1 MMVFALVSQRYVKFC
16 FLQCRGDKNSGY
28 ICINYKNVH
37 SLPLLM
43 ELYLFNP
50 ETDLALATDGASYT
64 ASEKVRQMA
73 HDLAALP
80 LWYAPSG
87 SAILVPDEACAQF
100 VTSVSSKL
108 GKFFF
113 LVREKKF
120 PHEEIKKVSPWGWN
134 RALRNKLLRMG
145 LGSDILPS
153 EKTLEYWRR
162 LSSRTTAT
170 DMMRLFKNEPFCGGE
185 SVNLYSVADCQSYA
199 TSVSSGVVFKSPW
212 SSSGKGLLWCR
223 TSFLDRHRHWC
234 SRVLMEQG
242 AVIAQPIM
250 ERICDFAMEFHGD
263 EDGCWRFVGYS
274 LFKTNAQG
282 AYEGNLLLTDTE
294 IENHLSSF
302 IPRSALWRV
311 REIYLKVLQEID
323 YHGYMGIDMMVCKN
337 LDGAYVIHPC
347 VEMNWRMNMGVLSH
361 QLTELL
367 IDKHVKATF
376 HVENYPSPK
385 ALQEAIS
392 CQKDKIL
399 MQLTPIAE
407 NTVSVAYVSAG

>member
-1 MMVFALVSQRYVKFC
+1 
-16 FLQCRGDKNSGY
+16 
-28 ICINYKNVH
+28 
-37 SLPLLM
+37 M

-100 VTSVSSKL
+100 VTSVSFKL
-108 GKFFF
+108 GKIFF
-113 LVREKKF
+113 LVREKKI
-120 PHEEIKKVSPWGWN
+120 PHEGIKKVRPWGWN

-185 SVNLYSVADCQSYA
+185 SVNLYSVDECQSYA
-199 TSVSSGVVFKSPW
+199 TSVPSGVVFKSPW
-212 SSSGKGLLWCR
+212 SSSGKGLSWCR
-223 TSFLDRHRHWC
+223 TDFLDRHRSWC
-234 SRVLMEQG
+234 SRVLKEQG
-242 AVIAQPIM
+242 AVIAQPIV

-263 EDGCWRFVGYS
+263 EDDRWRCVGYS

-282 AYEGNLLLTDTE
+282 AYEGNLLLSDNE
-294 IENHLSSF
+294 IENYLSSF
-302 IPRSALWRV
+302 IPRSALKRV
-311 REIYLKVLQEID
+311 REIYLKVLREID
-323 YHGYMGIDMMVCKN
+323 YQGYMGIDMMVCKN
-337 LDGAYVIHPC
+337 HDGDYFIHPC

-361 QLTELL
+361 QLTEQF
-367 IDKHVKATF
+367 INKDVKATF
-376 HVENYPSPK
+376 HVENYPSPQ
-385 ALQEAIS
+385 ALQEALS
-392 CQKDKIL
+392 SQKDNIL
-399 MQLTPIAE
+399 MLLTPIAE
-407 NTVSVAYVSAG
+407 KTVSVAYISAS

>member
-1 MMVFALVSQRYVKFC
+1 
-16 FLQCRGDKNSGY
+16 
-28 ICINYKNVH
+28 
-37 SLPLLM
+37 M

-50 ETDLALATDGASYT
+50 ETDLALATNGASYT

-100 VTSVSSKL
+100 VTSTSAKL

-120 PHEEIKKVSPWGWN
+120 SNEEIKKVRPWGWN

-145 LGSDILPS
+145 LRSDLLPS
-153 EKTLEYWRR
+153 EKTLEDWRR

-170 DMMRLFKNEPFCGGE
+170 EMMRLFKDEPFCGGA
-185 SVNLYSVADCQSYA
+185 SVNLYSVEDCQSYA
-199 TSVSSGVVFKSPW
+199 TSVPSGVVFKSPW
-212 SSSGKGLLWCR
+212 SSSGKGLSWCR
-223 TSFLDRHRHWC
+223 TDFLDRHRHWC

-242 AVIAQPIM
+242 AIVAQPIM

-263 EDGCWRFVGYS
+263 EDGHWRFVGYS

-302 IPRSALWRV
+302 IPRSALIRI
-311 REIYLKVLQEID
+311 REIYLKALQEID
-323 YHGYMGIDMMVCKN
+323 YQGYMGIDMMVCKN
-337 LDGAYVIHPC
+337 LDGAYLIHPC

-367 IDKHVKATF
+367 IDKKVKATF
-376 HVENYPSPK
+376 HVENYPNPE
-385 ALQEAIS
+385 ALQEAITRS
-392 CQKDKIL
+392 KDNIL
-399 MQLTPIAE
+399 MQLTPITE
-407 NTVSVAYVSAG
+407 KTVSVAYISAS

>member
-1 MMVFALVSQRYVKFC
+1 
-16 FLQCRGDKNSGY
+16 
-28 ICINYKNVH
+28 
-37 SLPLLM
+37 M

-87 SAILVPDEACAQF
+87 SAILVPDEECAQF
-100 VTSVSSKL
+100 VTSISSQL
-108 GKFFF
+108 GKYFF
-113 LVREKKF
+113 LVREKKI
-120 PHEEIKKVSPWGWN
+120 PNEEIKKVCPWGWN

-145 LGSDILPS
+145 LRSDILPS

-170 DMMRLFKNEPFCGGE
+170 DMMRLFKSEPFCGGE
-185 SVNLYSVADCQSYA
+185 SVNLYSVDDCQSYA
-199 TSVSSGVVFKSPW
+199 TSVPSGVVFKSPW
-212 SSSGKGLLWCR
+212 SSSGKGLSWCR
-223 TSFLDRHRHWC
+223 TDFLDRHRSWC
-234 SRVLMEQG
+234 SRVLKEQG

-250 ERICDFAMEFHGD
+250 ERICDFAMEFHCD
-263 EDGCWRFVGYS
+263 EDRCWEFVGYS

-302 IPRSALWRV
+302 IPRSALKRV
-311 REIYLKVLQEID
+311 REIYLKALQEID
-323 YHGYMGIDMMVCKN
+323 YQGYMGIDMMVCKN
-337 LDGAYVIHPC
+337 PDGDYFIHPC

-361 QLTELL
+361 QLTELF
-367 IDKHVKATF
+367 IDKHIKATF
-376 HVENYPSPK
+376 HVENYPSPQ
-385 ALQEAIS
+385 ALQEALS
-392 CQKDKIL
+392 SQKDNIL
-399 MQLTPIAE
+399 MSLTPIAE
-407 NTVSVAYVSAG
+407 KTVSVAYISAS